1 MTDTQEQLKRIRQ
14 VVADINWTL
23 AEIPLAK
30 DWKHTQVDRWH
41 LKWALESANDC
52 LRYLES
58 LNVIRGK
65 E

>member
-14 VVADINWTL
+14 VVADINWAL
-23 AEIPLAK
+23 AEIPLAE

-58 LNVIRGK
+58 LNIIKG
-65 E
+65 EG